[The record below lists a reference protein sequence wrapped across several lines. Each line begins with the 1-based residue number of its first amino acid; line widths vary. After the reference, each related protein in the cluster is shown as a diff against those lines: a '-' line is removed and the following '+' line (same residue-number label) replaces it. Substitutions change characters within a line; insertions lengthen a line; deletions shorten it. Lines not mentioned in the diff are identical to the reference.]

1 MLRCLWYRTARR
13 WDKGVKE
20 YSFLPQLGLFDVH
33 LSSDE
38 MGRAWSEPKR
48 LIMPQK
54 TLEFPGKGDYDYL

>member
-1 MLRCLWYRTARR
+1 
-13 WDKGVKE
+13 VKE